1 MRSADDGAIELNTD
15 CLQYCMTEQQ
25 RFFFDQQGYLV
36 VPDVLDTPMLDRLLA
51 AADRVDAQER
61 ASKGIKAGA
70 MMTKFRTIVE
80 DDIFLELL
88 DCPKTL
94 PLVWDIL
101 GWNIQHYISH
111 LIYYPPEA
119 RETADLKPGGWHQD
133 GGRPVPEMER
143 PQPRLSLKVAF
154 WLSDVSEIE
163 NGGIRIIP
171 GSHKLDRP
179 PDLEREDEIL
189 QVTTKAGTAVLFDRR
204 MWHSRGT
211 NISDVTRKV
220 LFLGYSYRWLR
231 GLDYNVIPDE
241 ILEKCDPIRRQMLG
255 DGVDVKGW
263 WQPTD
268 ADVPL
273 KTWIAEHKGDDYL
286 AQIGQKQWEREKWGQ
301 VIE

>member
-1 MRSADDGAIELNTD
+1 MNLSSLKF
-15 CLQYCMTEQQ
+15 CMTDEQRNQ
-25 RFFFDQQGYLV
+25 FDQEGYLI
-36 VPDVLDTPMLDRLLA
+36 VPYALYDDTLVTLVEESYQVDRK
-51 AADRVDAQER
+51 ER
-61 ASKGIKAGA
+61 KVRSLNPKALMA
-70 MMTKFRTIVE
+70 KFRTIVE
-80 DDIFLELL
+80 NDAFLDLL
-88 DCPKTL
+88 DWPKTF

-111 LIYYPPEA
+111 LIYYPPE
-119 RETADLKPGGWHQD
+119 RKDSADLKPGGWHQD

-154 WLSDVSEIE
+154 WLSDVSEPE

-171 GSHKLDRP
+171 GSHKRDQMP
-179 PDLEREDEIL
+179 ERKPESEFEGSI
-189 QVTTKAGTAVLFDRR
+189 QVCVKAGTAVLFDRR
-204 MWHSRGT
+204 MWHSRGINT
-211 NISDVTRKV
+211 SDITRKV

-241 ILEKCDPIRRQMLG
+241 VLDKCDPIRRQMLG

-273 KTWIAEHKGDDYL
+273 KGWLLENKGEEYL
-286 AQIGQKQWEREKWGQ
+286 ERIGQKQWERDKWK
-301 VIE
+301 